1 LSKIKDV
8 QFRTKKKR
16 TYREE
21 ENDMYDVVTF
31 GEAMVRLSP
40 PHFERLEQARSLN
53 VNVGG
58 AELNVAVG
66 VTRFGLKSAWVSK
79 LPKNSLGQMIR
90 DRAQEFGVDCS
101 HIVWSDKGRA
111 GLYFVEFGASPRAS
125 SVLYD
130 RGNSAISM
138 VQPGEIDWSKVF
150 AGSKHFH
157 MSGITPALSASATET
172 TVEAMKAAKKAG
184 CTVSYDLNYRKKLW
198 TPADAKKIQ
207 EPLMANVDI
216 LITTEEDTNVVF
228 GIKEKDYEAVAE
240 KLARTFNF
248 KVVAITLRED
258 LSVWKNNWTAIA
270 FCDGKLFKDRK
281 YEVEIVDR
289 VGAGDSFTSGFL
301 YGWIKEKD
309 VQKGVQYGN
318 AFAALKHTVPG
329 DFNWNTLEEVETQ
342 LKGGGLRI
350 SR

>member
-1 LSKIKDV
+1 
-8 QFRTKKKR
+8 
-16 TYREE
+16 
-21 ENDMYDVVTF
+21 MYDVVTF

-40 PHFERLEQARSLN
+40 PNFQRLEQTRSLN

-66 VTRFGLKSAWVSK
+66 VTRFGLKSTWVSK
-79 LPKNSLGQMIR
+79 LPKNGLGYMIR

-157 MSGITPALSASATET
+157 MSGITPALSASATEA
-172 TVEAMKAAKKAG
+172 TVEALKAAKKAG
-184 CTVSYDLNYRKKLW
+184 CSVSYDLNYRKKLW
-198 TPADAKKIQ
+198 TPADAMKIQ
-207 EPLMANVDI
+207 EPMMEDVDI
-216 LITTEEDTNVVF
+216 LITTEEDTGVVF
-228 GIKEKDYEAVAE
+228 GIKEKDYEVVAE
-240 KLARTFNF
+240 RLSQTFRF
-248 KVVAITLRED
+248 KIVAITLRED
-258 LSVWKNNWTAIA
+258 LSVWRNNWAAIA
-270 FCDGKLFKDRK
+270 YQEGKIFRDKK

-289 VGAGDSFTSGFL
+289 VGAGDAFTSGLL
-301 YGWIKEKD
+301 YGWLVERD
-309 VQKGVQYGN
+309 VDKGVRYGN
-318 AFAALKHTVPG
+318 AFAALKHT
-329 DFNWNTLEEVETQ
+329 
-342 LKGGGLRI
+342 
-350 SR
+350 

>member
-1 LSKIKDV
+1 MM
-8 QFRTKKKR
+8 
-16 TYREE
+16 
-21 ENDMYDVVTF
+21 MYDVVTF

-40 PHFERLEQARSLN
+40 PNSQRLEQTQSLD
-53 VNVGG
+53 VHVGG

-66 VTRFGLKSAWVSK
+66 VTRLGMKSAWVSK
-79 LPKNSLGQMIR
+79 LPKNGLGYMIR
-90 DRAQEFGVDCS
+90 GRAQAFGVDCS

-130 RGNSAISM
+130 RANSAISM
-138 VQPGEIDWSKVF
+138 IQPGEVDWPKVF
-150 AGSKHFH
+150 SGSKHFH
-157 MSGITPALSASATET
+157 MSGITPALSASATQVT
-172 TVEAMKAAKKAG
+172 AEALKAAKKAG

-198 TPADAKKIQ
+198 TPADARKIQ
-207 EPLMANVDI
+207 EPIMTDVDI

-228 GIKEKDYEAVAE
+228 GIKEKNYEAVAE
-240 KLARTFNF
+240 KLAQTFKF

-258 LSVWKNNWTAIA
+258 LSVLRNNWTAIA
-270 FCDGKLFKDRK
+270 YQDGKIYKDKK

-289 VGAGDSFTSGFL
+289 VGAGDSFTAGFL

-309 VQKGVQYGN
+309 VEKGVRYGN

-329 DFNWNTLEEVETQ
+329 DLNWCTMEEVEAQ
-342 LKGGGLRI
+342 LKGTGLRI

>member
-1 LSKIKDV
+1 
-8 QFRTKKKR
+8 
-16 TYREE
+16 
-21 ENDMYDVVTF
+21 MYDVVTF
-31 GEAMVRLSP
+31 GESMVRLSP
-40 PHFERLEQARSLN
+40 PHFQRLEQARSLDT
-53 VNVGG
+53 NVGG

-79 LPKNSLGQMIR
+79 LPKNGLGYLIR
-90 DRAQEFGVDCS
+90 DRAMEFGVDCS

-111 GLYFVEFGASPRAS
+111 GIYFVEFGASPRAS
-125 SVLYD
+125 GVLYD
-130 RGNSAISM
+130 RSHSAISLIE
-138 VQPGEIDWSKVF
+138 PGEVDWGKVF
-150 AGSKHFH
+150 SGSKHFH
-157 MSGITPALSASATET
+157 LSGITPALSASAAKV

-198 TPADAKKIQ
+198 APAEAKKIQ
-207 EPLMANVDI
+207 EPMMEDVDI

-228 GIKEKDYEAVAE
+228 GIKEKDYEAAAK
-240 KLARTFNF
+240 KLAETFKF

-258 LSVWKNNWTAIA
+258 LSVWRNNWTAIA
-270 FCDGKLFKDRK
+270 FQDGKIFRDKK

-301 YGWIKEKD
+301 YGWIRLKD
-309 VQKGVQYGN
+309 IQKGVQYGN

-329 DFNWNTLEEVETQ
+329 DFNWNTLDEVENQ
-342 LKGGGLRI
+342 IKGAGLRI

>member
-1 LSKIKDV
+1 
-8 QFRTKKKR
+8 
-16 TYREE
+16 
-21 ENDMYDVVTF
+21 MYDVVTF
-31 GEAMVRLSP
+31 GESMVRLSP
-40 PHFERLEQARSLN
+40 PHFQRLEQARSLDT
-53 VNVGG
+53 NVGG

-79 LPKNSLGQMIR
+79 LPKNALGYLIR
-90 DRAQEFGVDCS
+90 DRAMEFGVDCS

-111 GLYFVEFGASPRAS
+111 GIYFVEFGASPRAS
-125 SVLYD
+125 GVLYD
-130 RGNSAISM
+130 RSHSAISLIE
-138 VQPGEIDWSKVF
+138 PGEVDWGKVF
-150 AGSKHFH
+150 SGSKHFH
-157 MSGITPALSASATET
+157 LSGITPALSASAAKV

-198 TPADAKKIQ
+198 TPAEAKKIQ
-207 EPLMANVDI
+207 EPMMEDVDI

-228 GIKEKDYEAVAE
+228 GIKEKDYEAAAK
-240 KLARTFNF
+240 KLAETFKF

-258 LSVWKNNWTAIA
+258 LSVWRNNWTAIA
-270 FCDGKLFKDRK
+270 FQDGKIFRDKK

-301 YGWIKEKD
+301 YGWIRLKD
-309 VQKGVQYGN
+309 IQKGVQYGN

-329 DFNWNTLEEVETQ
+329 DFNWNTLDEVENQ
-342 LKGGGLRI
+342 IKGAGLRI

>member
-1 LSKIKDV
+1 
-8 QFRTKKKR
+8 
-16 TYREE
+16 
-21 ENDMYDVVTF
+21 MYDVVTF
-31 GEAMVRLSP
+31 GESMVRLSP
-40 PHFERLEQARSLN
+40 PNFQRLEQTRNLN

-79 LPKNSLGQMIR
+79 LPKNSLGYMIR

-130 RGNSAISM
+130 RAHSAISM
-138 VQPGEIDWSKVF
+138 IQPGEVDWARIF
-150 AGSKHFH
+150 TGSKHFH
-157 MSGITPALSASATET
+157 MSGITPALSASASQV

-207 EPLMANVDI
+207 EPMMSDVDI

-228 GIKEKDYEAVAE
+228 GIKEKDYEAAAE
-240 KLARTFNF
+240 KLAKTFNF

-258 LSVWKNNWTAIA
+258 LSVWRNNWTAIA
-270 FCDGKLFKDRK
+270 YQDGKLYKDRK

-301 YGWIKEKD
+301 YGWIREKD

-329 DFNWNTLEEVETQ
+329 DFNWNTLEEVENQ

>member
-1 LSKIKDV
+1 
-8 QFRTKKKR
+8 
-16 TYREE
+16 
-21 ENDMYDVVTF
+21 MYDVVTF
-31 GEAMVRLSP
+31 GESMVRLSP
-40 PHFERLEQARSLN
+40 PNFQRLEQTRSLN

-79 LPKNSLGQMIR
+79 LPKNALGYMIR

-130 RGNSAISM
+130 RANSAISM
-138 VQPGEIDWSKVF
+138 IQPGEVDWAKVF
-150 AGSKHFH
+150 TGSKHFH
-157 MSGITPALSASATET
+157 MSGITPALSVSAAQT

-207 EPLMANVDI
+207 EPMMSDVDI

-228 GIKEKDYEAVAE
+228 GIKEKDYEAAAE
-240 KLARTFNF
+240 KLAKTFNF

-258 LSVWKNNWTAIA
+258 LSVWRNNWTAIA
-270 FCDGKLFKDRK
+270 YQGGKLYKDRK

-301 YGWIKEKD
+301 YGWIREKD

-318 AFAALKHTVPG
+318 AFAAMKHTVPG
-329 DFNWNTLEEVETQ
+329 DFNWNTLEEVENQ

>member
-1 LSKIKDV
+1 
-8 QFRTKKKR
+8 
-16 TYREE
+16 
-21 ENDMYDVVTF
+21 MYDVVTF
-31 GEAMVRLSP
+31 GESMVRLSP
-40 PHFERLEQARSLN
+40 PDFQRLEQTRRLN

-79 LPKNSLGQMIR
+79 LPKNSLGYMIR

-130 RGNSAISM
+130 RANSAISM
-138 VQPGEIDWSKVF
+138 IQPGEVDWAKVF
-150 AGSKHFH
+150 TGSKHFH
-157 MSGITPALSASATET
+157 ISGITPALNASAAQV

-198 TPADAKKIQ
+198 TPADAKKVQ
-207 EPLMANVDI
+207 EPMMSDVDI

-228 GIKEKDYEAVAE
+228 GIKEKDYEAAAE
-240 KLARTFNF
+240 KLAKTFNF

-270 FCDGKLFKDRK
+270 YQGGKLYKDRK

-301 YGWIKEKD
+301 YGWVREKD

-342 LKGGGLRI
+342 IKGGGLRI